1 MTSRLALVTGAT
13 GHIGGRLVPELL
25 DRGWRVRVLSR
36 GELPADTEWAER
48 VESVH
53 GDASDA
59 GDVREALSGVNAA
72 WYLLHSMDGRG
83 DFVVR
88 DRAMAELFARTA
100 AEEGVGRLVYLS
112 GLHPDEEL
120 SPHLASRVEV
130 GEILLGSGVPTA
142 VLQAGVVLGAGSA
155 SFEMLRHLTER
166 LPAVVAP
173 KWLGS
178 RIQPI
183 ADSDV
188 IHLLA
193 SAADLPPEVNR
204 TFDVGGPDV
213 LTYADLMRRY
223 AAVTGLGRRFIKTVP
238 VLPPGLASHWVGLVT
253 PVASGVA
260 RPLVGSLVHDAV
272 VGESDLLDLLPGPPG
287 GLKGVDDAIR
297 SATESVDPHAWSRQ
311 LRRAAAVV
319 GGAALVGSL
328 LTTPDSRWYRSLD
341 LPSWQPPNWAF
352 PVVWTTLYATTTIA
366 STATIAEL
374 REAEMDNEATAFER
388 ALVANM
394 VLNAGWSG
402 LFFRGHRPRLA
413 AAECAVLTASSADLA
428 RRAAPSG
435 KVRGGVLG
443 AYAAWCGF
451 ATALTAAIARRNP
464 EPKD

>member
-188 IHLLA
+188 VHLLA

-238 VLPPGLASHWVGLVT
+238 VLTPGLASHWVGLVT

-260 RPLVGSLVHDAV
+260 RPLVGSLVH
-272 VGESDLLDLLPGPPG
+272 GRPPSPSTRTRGPASCAAPRPSSAAQRSSARSSPRPTAG
-287 GLKGVDDAIR
+287 GTAPSTCPRGSHRIGR
-297 SATESVDPHAWSRQ
+297 SPLSGPRST
-311 LRRAAAVV
+311 RR
-319 GGAALVGSL
+319 
-328 LTTPDSRWYRSLD
+328 RRSPRRR
-341 LPSWQPPNWAF
+341 PSPNCAKQR
-352 PVVWTTLYATTTIA
+352 WTTRQRHSSGPSSPTWS
-366 STATIAEL
+366 STPAG
-374 REAEMDNEATAFER
+374 
-388 ALVANM
+388 LV
-394 VLNAGWSG
+394 
-402 LFFRGHRPRLA
+402 
-413 AAECAVLTASSADLA
+413 CSSAATGRDWQQPNA
-428 RRAAPSG
+428 QCSRRAAPTWPGELLRAERSAEG
-435 KVRGGVLG
+435 SLVHTLLG
-443 AYAAWCGF
+443 AVS
-451 ATALTAAIARRNP
+451 P
-464 EPKD
+464 PP